1 MLSFLPGPVR
11 GLLAL
16 VFLITNL
23 LFWFVPLFPVSIIKL
38 SVPLQQVR
46 KSCDWLLNFM
56 CTMWAEVNGFLLMV
70 LNKIQWDIK
79 GAGNL
84 SMKNWYLVLANHQ
97 SWADI
102 VVLQYALNNKIPY
115 FRFFL
120 KRELVWLPIFNFI
133 WAALDYPY
141 MKRYSKTFLKKHPH
155 LQGKDIETTRK
166 SCEKFKEIPVS
177 IMNFV
182 EGTRFTR
189 EKHHR
194 QDSGY
199 RYLLNPKAG
208 GVAFVLSAM
217 GHQLTA
223 ILDVTIKYAP
233 KAMGLWDFLC
243 GRVTKVVVRIEQIA
257 ISDEITGDYFTDTEF
272 KSRFHRWVNAL
283 WQKKDQTLAALH
295 QDHPSL

>member
-1 MLSFLPGPVR
+1 MLSFLPGVTR
-11 GLLAL
+11 GVLAL
-16 VFLITNL
+16 VFLVTNL
-23 LFWFVPLFPVSIIKL
+23 LFWFIPLFPVSIVKL
-38 SVPLQQVR
+38 SVPWRYLR
-46 KSCDWLLNFM
+46 KRCDWLLNFM
-56 CTMWAEVNGFLLMV
+56 CTMWAEINGLL
-70 LNKIQWDIK
+70 LRILHRIQWEIEGPD
-79 GAGNL
+79 NL

-102 VVLQYALNNKIPY
+102 VVLQYALNNRIPY

-141 MKRYSKTFLKKHPH
+141 MKRYSKAFLKKHPH

-189 EKHHR
+189 EKHR
-194 QDSGY
+194 KQSSAY

-223 ILDVTIKYAP
+223 ILDVTIKYSP

-243 GRVTKVVVRIEQIA
+243 GRVTKVTVKIDQIPVT
-257 ISDEITGDYFTDTEF
+257 SEITGDYFTDPEY
-272 KSRFHRWVNAL
+272 KARFHSWVNAL
-283 WQKKDQTLAALH
+283 WLKKDRTLAALH
-295 QDHPSL
+295 QDPPN